1 VARIGG
7 FLHVLNAADPVLSNQ
22 ATTSAQNAIV
32 QKPVSGS
39 YYNLDKK
46 DDITVPTFN
55 FTANGIL
62 ITYGRYKLTFYAADE
77 TGEAEFLC
85 FDSVAKRIV
94 GKPCESLLKSM
105 DI

>member
-22 ATTSAQNAIV
+22 ATASAQNAIV

-46 DDITVPTFN
+46 
-55 FTANGIL
+55 
-62 ITYGRYKLTFYAADE
+62 R
-77 TGEAEFLC
+77 
-85 FDSVAKRIV
+85 
-94 GKPCESLLKSM
+94 
-105 DI
+105 